1 MDVSVCRTSWTGEL
15 AVLPL
20 FNASRR
26 TEGWSGGQ
34 ARHSGLAVEIVTG
47 GCRQV
52 LGGYFGFFRGGRSG
66 QMPVGLSRAP
76 LALRSLAGRQQSPL
90 TIPNARGRG
99 RGLAALECS
108 PGAGPAGPP
117 VPAPKPP
124 PLPRFSVPSG
134 EAEDQRGLQPT
145 PSRMPWRRSRGFPH
159 LPRPGRDLCSRVIP
173 LPRERP
179 GRRFP
184 RSLARGLVK
193 LQQHKC
199 WRTWTN
205 N

>member
-1 MDVSVCRTSWTGEL
+1 LDVSVCRTSWTGEL

-124 PLPRFSVPSG
+124 PPSPLLRSKQTSGGPKRLAAHAVKDALAAFRGGLPSFRV
-134 EAEDQRGLQPT
+134 DY
-145 PSRMPWRRSRGFPH
+145 
-159 LPRPGRDLCSRVIP
+159 DLCSRVIP
-173 LPRERP
+173 LPRDRP

-199 WRTWTN
+199 WRT
-205 N
+205 